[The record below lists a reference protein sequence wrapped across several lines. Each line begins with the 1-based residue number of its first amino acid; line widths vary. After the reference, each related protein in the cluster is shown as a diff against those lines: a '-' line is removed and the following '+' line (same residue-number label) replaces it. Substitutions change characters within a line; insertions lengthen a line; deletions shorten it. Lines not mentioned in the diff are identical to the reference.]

1 MSIGTVGRSLKQ
13 RSQSEQGM
21 TLTELLVSMAL
32 MGVVATMFVSV
43 LMSIQQGVTRQQ
55 HRSEMND
62 QARLAVEQMDR
73 EIRSGNFL
81 YDPATETS
89 AACGGYVC
97 DPNYSLR
104 VYTQANAPTRT
115 PPNQCVQWLI
125 QDRKLLRRAWASG
138 AGTSLSGWRVVATGI
153 VNRDVIPAVPA
164 FTLDPTVG
172 GKVLEITLLV
182 NSRLGMPDAPRTI
195 RINTSL
201 AIRNSATGDPCSP
214 IPAS

>member
-1 MSIGTVGRSLKQ
+1 MRLQ
-13 RSQSEQGM
+13 SQSEAGM
-21 TLTELLVSMAL
+21 TLPELLVSMTL
-32 MGVVATMFVSV
+32 MGIIATMFISV

-73 EIRSGNFL
+73 EIRSGNIL
-81 YDPATETS
+81 YDPAAETS
-89 AACGGYVC
+89 AACGGYIC

-125 QDRKLLRRAWASG
+125 QNRRLLRRAWAPG
-138 AGTSLSGWRVVATGI
+138 AGMSLSGWRVVAEGI
-153 VNRDVIPAVPA
+153 VNRDVTPAVPA
-164 FTLDPTVG
+164 FSLDPTLG
-172 GKVLEITLLV
+172 GNVLEITLLV
-182 NSRLGMPDAPRTI
+182 NSRFGMPDAPRTI
-195 RINTSL
+195 RINTSI
-201 AIRNSATGDPCSP
+201 AIRNSATGDQCSP

>member
-1 MSIGTVGRSLKQ
+1 MSVVRLARALKAWSRS
-13 RSQSEQGM
+13 ETGM
-21 TLTELLVSMAL
+21 TLPELLVSMTL
-32 MGVVATMFVSV
+32 MGVVATMFISV

-97 DPNYSLR
+97 APNYSLR

-138 AGTSLSGWRVVATGI
+138 AGTSLGGWRVVATGI
-153 VNRDVIPAVPA
+153 VNRDVTPAVPA

-182 NSRLGMPDAPRTI
+182 NSRFGMPDAPQTI

-201 AIRNSATGDPCSP
+201 AIRNSASGDPCTP